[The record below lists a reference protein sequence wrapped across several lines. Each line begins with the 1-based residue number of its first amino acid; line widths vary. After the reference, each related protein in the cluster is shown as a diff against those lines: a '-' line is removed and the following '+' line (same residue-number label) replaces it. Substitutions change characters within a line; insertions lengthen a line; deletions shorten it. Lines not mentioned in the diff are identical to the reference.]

1 MIASD
6 DEQRFQ
12 AVLAA
17 DVRSTLEL
25 PGEED
30 DKYRRGVVQ
39 LATGSLTYPGAAVL
53 SAQASCRA
61 GAGMVRYAGP
71 ERVAAAVLAV
81 RPEVVHGHGQ
91 YQCLVIGSG
100 IPDARDDDR
109 GGLLAEALERGVPAI
124 VDAGALSLVE
134 PGMKGVVVTPHAREL
149 AGLMRRLGLADW
161 SAEDVARSEGEA
173 AIEAS
178 ELLGCTVLLK
188 GRVTYVVEGAD
199 RRKLRAPNSW
209 LATAGTGDVLAGII
223 GTIVAGQAGRG
234 APLCLA
240 TTVAAGAWLHARA
253 GWLASQRNAGI
264 EVAPTTVHAPL
275 SMLDHGP
282 HGGPILA
289 SDVATALPG
298 VIAAVL
304 AK

>member
-1 MIASD
+1 MSVLD
-6 DEQRFQ
+6 DEQRFH
-12 AVLAA
+12 AVMAA
-17 DVRSTLEL
+17 DVRATLAL
-25 PGEED
+25 PGEAD

-91 YQCLVIGSG
+91 YQSLVIGSG
-100 IPDARDDDR
+100 ITDAREDER
-109 GGLLAEALERGVPAI
+109 AALLTEAQQSGIPAI

-134 PGMKGVVVTPHAREL
+134 PGMQGIVITPHAREL
-149 AGLMRRLGLADW
+149 AGLMQRLGLADW
-161 SAEDVARSEGEA
+161 TAADVAHSEGEA
-173 AIEAS
+173 AVEAAAK
-178 ELLGCTVLLK
+178 LGCAVLLK
-188 GRVTYVVEGAD
+188 GRVTYVVEGED

-209 LATAGTGDVLAGII
+209 LATAGTGDVLAGIV
-223 GTIVAGQAGRG
+223 GAIVAGQVGRG
-234 APLCLA
+234 ESVCLGA
-240 TTVAAGAWLHARA
+240 TVAAGAWLHARA

-264 EVAPTTVHAPL
+264 EVAATTVHAPL

-289 SDVATALPG
+289 SDVAAALPG